1 MKSFTPDQVRAMSLA
16 EATIIIDGFME
27 MKRAEAGGDRSAHD
41 DHPTLD
47 EVYDLMALH
56 PDT

>member
-1 MKSFTPDQVRAMSLA
+1 MGHTPDQIRAMSHAEYLLLA
-16 EATIIIDGFME
+16 EGFE
-27 MKRAEAGGDRSAHD
+27 DLKRREAGNEDTGAD